1 MAEYDT
7 SARILMALGAVP
19 KGMQPKTILAGD
31 ENQEPGYYQTDPLSN
46 LVRTLKKKQLDIEDA
61 TKKKQEA
68 AAKKFDMYKTLREA
82 GYDSKSAHEAVMKGL
97 FPEEAG
103 GETLKEQQGKVG
115 IEKTEI
121 QTEYYKSKIPLGIKE
136 AEEKIKLIDA
146 QIAKIDRE
154 VASVDNPLEKEK
166 KQKQIDKLNAQIE
179 LINSRVGQ
187 QDQGNILD
195 EALGTGNIKQEE
207 MIPVSDP
214 QGKPF
219 KIPKSRLAEALK
231 AGWKKR

>member
-1 MAEYDT
+1 MAE
-7 SARILMALGAVP
+7 AERILAALGAVP
-19 KGMQPKTILAGD
+19 KGAAPKTILAGD

-46 LVRTLKKKQLDIEDA
+46 LVRTLKKRQLEIDDA
-61 TKKKQEA
+61 LKKKQEA
-68 AAKKFDMYKTLREA
+68 TQKKTDMYKTLREA
-82 GYDSKSAHEAVMKGL
+82 GYDPKSAYEAVIKGE
-97 FPEEAG
+97 FPLEAG
-103 GETLKEQQGKVG
+103 GESLKEQQGKAG
-115 IEKTEI
+115 LEKTVA
-121 QTEYYKSKIPLGIKE
+121 QTEYYKSKVPLGIKE

-146 QIAKIDRE
+146 QIAKIDKE
-154 VASVDNPLEKEK
+154 TTSIDNPLEKEK

-195 EALGTGNIKQEE
+195 EALGTDNIKQEE
-207 MIPVSDP
+207 MIPVFDP

>member
-1 MAEYDT
+1 MAEFERVL
-7 SARILMALGAVP
+7 AAMGAVP
-19 KGMQPKTILAGD
+19 AGTRPKTISAG
-31 ENQEPGYYQTDPLSN
+31 QEPSYDQTGSLTN
-46 LVRTLKKKQLDIEDA
+46 LLGVLKTMQIEKDDRI
-61 TKKKQEA
+61 KKKQEA
-68 AAKKFDMYKTLREA
+68 VAKKADMYKTLREA
-82 GYDSKSAHEAVMKGL
+82 GYDPKSAYEAVIKGN
-97 FPEEAG
+97 FPTEAG
-103 GETLKEQQGKVG
+103 EETLKEQQGKVD
-115 IEKTEI
+115 IEKTVV
-121 QTEYYKSKIPLGIKE
+121 QTDYYKSKIPLGIKE

-146 QIAKIDRE
+146 QIAKIDKE
-154 VASVDNPLEKEK
+154 TASVDNPLEKEK

-195 EALGTGNIKQEE
+195 EALGAGNIKQEE
-207 MIPVSDP
+207 MIPVFDP